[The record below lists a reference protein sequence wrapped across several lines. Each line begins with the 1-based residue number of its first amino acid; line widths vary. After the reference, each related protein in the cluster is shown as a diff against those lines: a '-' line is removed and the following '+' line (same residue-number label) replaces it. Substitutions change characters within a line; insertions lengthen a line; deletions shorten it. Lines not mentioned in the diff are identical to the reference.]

1 MESEQDVIVDW
12 MHCWWYWLLL
22 FISINLSKLVMS
34 VETLQKAISNVIFTT
49 GVTIILDHWMKVK
62 K

>member
-34 VETLQKAISNVIFTT
+34 VETLQKAISNVISQLELQSSW
-49 GVTIILDHWMKVK
+49 IIEWK
-62 K
+62 